1 MRISDWSSDVCSS
14 DLARKADEG
23 HPDHLE
29 ADGISRAGVAT
40 GCATG
45 NNTLTGSATPC
56 SLICRTRSPASA
68 PATGTLS
75 DSVLSPRTSH
85 DSAFALDWP
94 WLTEMLATQAGATP
108 LSVRGLSR
116 SEEHTSELQS
126 LMRISY

>member
-1 MRISDWSSDVCSS
+1 MCVRALRHTRSLIE
-14 DLARKADEG
+14 ARKADEG

-75 DSVLSPRTSH
+75 DSVLSPRTSN

-94 WLTEMLATQAGATP
+94 WLT
-108 LSVRGLSR
+108 R
-116 SEEHTSELQS
+116 SEAHTSELPS
-126 LMRISY
+126 LMRISYA

>member
-23 HPDHLE
+23 PPDHLE

-56 SLICRTRSPASA
+56 SLICRTSSPASA

-85 DSAFALDWP
+85 AIDFALDWP
-94 WLTEMLATQAGATP
+94 WRTGILAQQAGAPALTCRECP
-108 LSVRGLSR
+108 R
-116 SEEHTSELQS
+116 TS
-126 LMRISY
+126 